1 MIAALK
7 DKNKYK
13 KFIKDFKFAFYCLT
27 HPLDGYW
34 DLTHE
39 KRGSVLVATVILLL
53 VLVARL
59 MFLGCTSFLFVQVNW
74 SRINIFTY
82 IASIVFPLALFVVG
96 NWALTTLFDGKG
108 RLMQIYTASCYS
120 MLPYALITIPL
131 SIVSNVLSSDFAE
144 VVGILSTLSLV
155 WSVILFVCSN
165 MQIHEFSLAKTLLF
179 IFATIIAMAI
189 MIFILLLF
197 FSMISEGVSYFVSI
211 YKEIM
216 YRVG

>member
-13 KFIKDFKFAFYCLT
+13 KFASDFKFAFYCLT

-39 KRGSVLVATVILLL
+39 KRGNLLVATIILLL

-59 MFLGCTSFLFVQVNW
+59 MFLGVTSFLFVQVNW

-82 IASIVFPLALFVVG
+82 IASIIFPLALFVVG

-108 RLMQIYTASCYS
+108 RLLQIYTASCYS

-131 SIVSNVLSSDFAE
+131 SIVSNVLSNDFSQ

-165 MQIHEFSLAKTLLF
+165 MQIHEFSLTKTLLF

-197 FSMISEGVSYFVSI
+197 FSMISEGVSYFVSL

>member
-74 SRINIFTY
+74 ARINIFTY
-82 IASIVFPLALFVVG
+82 IASIIFPLALFVVG

-155 WSVILFVCSN
+155 WSVILFICSN
-165 MQIHEFSLAKTLLF
+165 MQIHEFSLLKTLLF

>member
-1 MIAALK
+1 MTVAQNE
-7 DKNKYK
+7 KNKYK
-13 KFIKDFKFAFYCLT
+13 KFLKDFRFAFYCLT

-39 KRGSVLVATVILLL
+39 KRGSILVATIILVL

-59 MFLGCTSFLFVQVNW
+59 MTLGVTSFLFVQVNW
-74 SRINIFTY
+74 SRLNIFTQM
-82 IASIVFPLALFVVG
+82 ASIVFPLILFVVG

-108 RLMQIYTASCYS
+108 RLLQIYTASCYS

-131 SIVSNVLSSDFAE
+131 TIITNILSDDFAE
-144 VVGILSTLSLV
+144 VVNVVSIISIV
-155 WSVILFVCSN
+155 WAVILFICSN
-165 MQIHEFSLAKTLLF
+165 MQIHEFSLGKTLVF
-179 IFATIIAMAI
+179 IIATIFAMAV

-197 FSMISEGVSYFVSI
+197 FSMISQGIQYFISM

-216 YRVG
+216 FRVG